1 MKVLS
6 GQRAWLLQRI
16 TAVYVGLYVLLAV
29 LVMTLWPPVDHAQW
43 AGLIT
48 QPAVLLATLLF
59 IFLLLL
65 HAWIGLRDVILDYIR
80 NVSLRLTVLSVSAF
94 ALLTLGFWALWIL
107 LGATLA

>member
-29 LVMTLWPPVDHAQW
+29 LVFAVWPPGGHAQW
-43 AGLIT
+43 VVLMT
-48 QPAVLLATLLF
+48 QPGILLATLLF

-80 NVSLRLTVLSVSAF
+80 NVLLRLTILSLSGL